1 METTIHYP
9 KTAEPVFHEF
19 ERKRVEFLMQE
30 ISGWSVSDLTAL
42 KSILSDE
49 N

>member
-9 KTAEPVFHEF
+9 KTSELLFREF

-30 ISGWSVSDLTAL
+30 ISGWSADDSTAL
-42 KSILSDE
+42 KSILGDE

>member
-9 KTAEPVFHEF
+9 KTAEPLFREF

-30 ISGWSVSDLTAL
+30 ISGWSADDLTAL
-42 KSILSDE
+42 KSILGDE

>member
-9 KTAEPVFHEF
+9 KTSELLFREF

-30 ISGWSVSDLTAL
+30 ISGGSADDLTAL
-42 KSILSDE
+42 KSILGDE